1 MSAENQP
8 IKHETIKPETKKPP
22 ISKQTY
28 GTMDKNGKNID
39 DFVKSSKQS
48 TNDIFNKL
56 KNRLPMFILV
66 IYCSVTTQIYG
77 NDVLK
82 GTIQTSDKKM
92 FIFYYT
98 SLSICAIAWD
108 IWHAAIS
115 YKKTMGVKASIC
127 GTVCFCSIS
136 LSISYPL
143 FIMATN
149 IVSFGLPLNMLRGYN
164 TQNDMLLICGS
175 ILPIIYF
182 LSVVET
188 YYWKSSVEQYM
199 QSEANDDIRQ
209 NSDANIF
216 V

>member
-1 MSAENQP
+1 MC
-8 IKHETIKPETKKPP
+8 ETIDQKGNRIPR
-22 ISKQTY
+22 IIQTY
-28 GTMDKNGKNID
+28 GTMGNNDNFAQN
-39 DFVKSSKQS
+39 SKQS

-56 KNRLPMFILV
+56 KSRLPMFILV
-66 IYCSVTTQIYG
+66 IYCSVTSQIYG

-92 FIFYYT
+92 FIFYYA

-108 IWHAAIS
+108 VWHAAIS
-115 YKKTMGVKASIC
+115 YKKTMGEKTTIY
-127 GTVCFCSIS
+127 GMVCFCSIS

-143 FIMATN
+143 FLVATN
-149 IVSFGLPLNMLRGYN
+149 IVSFGLPFNMICGYV
-164 TQNDMLLICGS
+164 TQNNMLLICGS

-182 LSVVET
+182 LTIIES

-199 QSEANDDIRQ
+199 ESEANDDIQQ

-216 V
+216 A

>member
-1 MSAENQP
+1 MSTENKP
-8 IKHETIKPETKKPP
+8 IEKHESETKKPSS
-22 ISKQTY
+22 IKQSY
-28 GTMDKNGKNID
+28 GTMDKNGKNINE
-39 DFVKSSKQS
+39 FVTSSKHS

-82 GTIQTSDKKM
+82 GTVQLSDKKM
-92 FIFYYT
+92 FVFYYT

-108 IWHAAIS
+108 VWHAAMS
-115 YKKTMGVKASIC
+115 YRKIMGAKATIF
-127 GTVCFCSIS
+127 GTICFCSIS

-188 YYWKSSVEQYM
+188 HYWKSSVEQYIK
-199 QSEANDDIRQ
+199 SESDDDIHQ